1 MSSGKSTVGAEL
13 ARRLGCRFIDLDRA
27 IEEDSGMTIPE
38 IFNAEG
44 EAGFR
49 TRESSCLIRILK
61 TYRNENSTTVLAL
74 GGGTPVDK
82 KNRLAIREN
91 TFCIYLNAS
100 ADVLHKRLQ
109 SACDGRPMLTK
120 RASGNPEALYDR
132 INNLLNERKGIY
144 EECSDLTI
152 DTDSPD
158 ISRTAEKIMTTA
170 ALRRPAADTVP
181 EAQPAET
188 QESSLPEY

>member
-13 ARRLGCRFIDLDRA
+13 ARRLGCRFIDLDSA
-27 IEEDSGMTIPE
+27 IEEDSGMTISE
-38 IFNAEG
+38 IFKAEG

-61 TYRNENSTTVLAL
+61 TYRDENSTTVLAL

-82 KNRLAIREN
+82 KNRLAISEN

-120 RASGNPEALYDR
+120 RATGNPEALYER
-132 INNLLNERKGIY
+132 ISCLLNTRAGFY
-144 EECSDLTI
+144 EECSRLTI
-152 DTDSPD
+152 NTDSLG
-158 ISRTAEKIMTTA
+158 IGGTA
-170 ALRRPAADTVP
+170 AEIV
-181 EAQPAET
+181 
-188 QESSLPEY
+188 SSL

>member
-38 IFNAEG
+38 IFKAEG

-61 TYRNENSTTVLAL
+61 TYRDENSTTVLAL

-91 TFCIYLNAS
+91 TFCIYLNTS
-100 ADVLHKRLQ
+100 AEVLHKRLQ
-109 SACDGRPMLTK
+109 SACAGRPMLK
-120 RASGNPEALYDR
+120 RASGNPEALYER
-132 INNLLNERKGIY
+132 INYLLNERKGIY

-158 ISRTAEKIMTTA
+158 IGRTAEKIMTTA